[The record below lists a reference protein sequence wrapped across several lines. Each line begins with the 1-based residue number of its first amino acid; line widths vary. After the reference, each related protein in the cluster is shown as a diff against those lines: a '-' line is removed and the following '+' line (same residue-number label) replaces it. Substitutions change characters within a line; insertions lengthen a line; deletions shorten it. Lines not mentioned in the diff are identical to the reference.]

1 MIITKNLQRLRDD
14 KTVLKNPHKGW
25 YWHYFDNGVRR
36 PLYRD
41 KLPEGETYENFPGLN
56 HLYLRIDWYDVQP
69 APGVFDWSVVDSVM
83 EKWGALGYTFS
94 FRVCCNE
101 SWAVQRFAAPENK

>member
-1 MIITKNLQRLRDD
+1 MI

-41 KLPEGETYENFPGLN
+41 KLPEGETYESFPGLN

-69 APGVFDWSVVDSVM
+69 APRCF
-83 EKWGALGYTFS
+83 
-94 FRVCCNE
+94 
-101 SWAVQRFAAPENK
+101 